1 MKEIGTVESVEGQ
14 DVLVRLKRHGAC
26 LGCRACSLSSDG
38 DMTIKAKSLGE
49 LRAGDQ
55 VTIEIDT
62 AKVVR
67 AILLIYLFPALS
79 FLAGIIIGFY
89 TLPIIGVKS
98 HIELISVF
106 IGLVLMVFAYSAASN
121 YGLRRSEDYKAT
133 AANVNG

>member
-1 MKEIGTVESVEGQ
+1 
-14 DVLVRLKRHGAC
+14 
-26 LGCRACSLSSDG
+26 
-38 DMTIKAKSLGE
+38 MTIKAKSLGE

-62 AKVVR
+62 AKVVK

-89 TLPIIGVKS
+89 TLPTIGVDS

-133 AANVNG
+133 AANING